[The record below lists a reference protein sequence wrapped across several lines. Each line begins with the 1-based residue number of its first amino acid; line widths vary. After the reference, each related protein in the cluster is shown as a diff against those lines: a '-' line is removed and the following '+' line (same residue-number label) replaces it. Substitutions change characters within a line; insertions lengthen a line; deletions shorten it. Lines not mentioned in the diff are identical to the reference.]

1 MERVISVGK
10 QNYASIRENEYFY
23 IDKTYFIREWWEY
36 GDEVTLITRPRRF
49 GKTLNM
55 SMLECFFSI
64 KYANR
69 KDLFEGLQIWKEE
82 KYRKIQGTYPVIFLS
97 FASVKARKFEDAKE
111 QIKIQIRKLYEEHR
125 YLLEKGV
132 LSKSEEK
139 QFNIVTD
146 DPNDALLS
154 DAINQLSLY
163 LNRFYKKK
171 VLILLDEYDTPMQEA
186 YLGGYWE
193 EFTEFIR
200 SMFNATFKSNVYI
213 ERGIL
218 TGITRVSK
226 ESIFSDLNNLEVVTT
241 TSDKYAT
248 SFGFTEQEVFDSLG
262 ELNMKEQAQKVK
274 EWYDGFTFGKH
285 PDIYNP
291 WSITNYLDKKMYNTY
306 WASTSSN
313 GLVNTLLRQGTSAV
327 KQKMEQLLKGKAIQ
341 VDLDEQ
347 IIFDQL
353 ERKKNAIWSFLL
365 ASGYLK
371 IVHTDIGDYSGRR
384 SYELALTNKEV
395 MLMFEELV
403 TDWFN
408 TEGEEYNSFIKA
420 LLKGNLKEMNAYM
433 NEVAL
438 ATFSSFDTGKHPSKR
453 MQPER
458 FYHGFV
464 LGLLVELRG
473 EYEILSNGE
482 SGYGRYDV
490 MICPLKENNLA
501 FVLEFKVFDAE
512 EEKSLQDTVAAAHA
526 QIDNMGYDIRLRERG
541 IKQENIRHYGFA
553 FEGKRVLIG

>member
-512 EEKSLQDTVAAAHA
+512 EEESLQDTVAAAHA

>member
-1 MERVISVGK
+1 MGQIISVGK
-10 QNYASIRENEYFY
+10 QNYASIRENRYFY
-23 IDKTYFIREWWEY
+23 IDKTYFIKEWWEF

-55 SMLECFFSI
+55 SMLECFFSM
-64 KYANR
+64 KFADR
-69 KDLFEGLQIWKEE
+69 GDLFEGLRIWEEE
-82 KYRKIQGTYPVIFLS
+82 KYRNIQGTYPVIFLS

-125 YLLEKGV
+125 YLLERGV

-139 QFNIVTD
+139 QFNAITD

-154 DAINQLSLY
+154 DAINQLCLY
-163 LNRFYKKK
+163 LNRLYKKK
-171 VLILLDEYDTPMQEA
+171 VIVLLDEYDTPMQEA

-193 EFTEFIR
+193 EFTGFIR
-200 SMFNATFKSNVYI
+200 SMFNATFKTNLYI

-248 SFGFTEQEVFDSLG
+248 SFGFTEQEVFASLE
-262 ELNMKEQAQKVK
+262 ELDMEEEAQKVK

-285 PDIYNP
+285 SDIYNP
-291 WSITNYLDKKMYNTY
+291 WSITNYLDKRMYNTY

-313 GLVNTLLRQGTSAV
+313 GLANSLLRQGTGVV
-327 KQKMEQLLKGKAIQ
+327 KQKMERLLKGKSIL
-341 VDLDEQ
+341 VDIDEQ

-353 ERKKNAIWSFLL
+353 EKKKNAIWSFLL
-365 ASGYLK
+365 ASGYLR
-371 IVHTDIGDYSGRR
+371 IVHADIGDPSGKR

-403 TDWFN
+403 SDWFN

-473 EYEILSNGE
+473 EYEIISNGE

-490 MICPLKENNLA
+490 IICPVKKDKLA
-501 FVLEFKVFDAE
+501 FVLEFKVFDTE
-512 EEKSLQDTVAAAHA
+512 EEKSLQDTVAAAHM
-526 QIDNMGYDIRLRERG
+526 QIENRQYDTRLLESG

-553 FEGKRVLIG
+553 FEGKKVLIG